1 MKRILLFL
9 MVLTATLN
17 IQATVDPNF
26 YIYLCFGQSNME
38 GQAEPQTVDKA
49 YVDPRFQMLACVDF
63 QYTSPKRTMGQWY
76 TAYCP
81 LVRDWTKIGMADY
94 FGRTMVAALPSNV
107 KIGVVDVAIGGVDI
121 KGFMSEEVENY
132 LANLDAN
139 NQYLIQTFQAYANDP
154 YKRLVDMAKIAQQS
168 GVIKGILLHQ
178 GETNT
183 GQTAW
188 LQKVKTVY
196 ERLLKDLGLNAAD
209 VPLFAG
215 EVVNADVGGACAGHN
230 PIIAQLPNVIP
241 TAHVIPSNGCPCADD
256 KVHFTIDGYRTMG
269 KRYAYEALRLMG
281 KATQVQAGYNWNNDA
296 LQKVYQ
302 LTSLNKIDDITL
314 RVGGSKMLTVWGTFA
329 DGHQENLTHEVT
341 FTSNDFTIE
350 NSKVIADTAK
360 KGKVTA
366 SYTDFLGKKHTLDIN
381 VESSDQG
388 PNQVLVI
395 GCGAA
400 SSNQWDREAIC
411 HLNSSMVIGKTYVV
425 RATIRGDHNG
435 EVFLWPR
442 WGASPNRDQWQNSAD
457 VEYLASKNATTT
469 FQELTWSFVPK
480 FTHDELIFAIGKM
493 GGGNVYF
500 DDVSCKE
507 QGGTVEMVPNGSFNS
522 DDISNWEI
530 LSWAGMTKS
539 VQEDNTSG
547 IAAISIDG
555 MPTNGYIY
563 NLQGMRVATLSQWD
577 NLPHGIYIINGKK
590 RIKE

>member
-17 IQATVDPNF
+17 IQAAVDPNF

-139 NQYLIQTFQAYANDP
+139 NQYLIPAFQAYANDP

-215 EVVNADVGGACAGHN
+215 EVVNADVGGVCAGHN
-230 PIIAQLPNVIP
+230 PIIAQLPDVIP
-241 TAHVIPSNGCPCADD
+241 TAHVIPSNGCPCAND

-302 LTSLNKIDDITL
+302 LTGLNKIDDITL

-350 NSKVIADTAK
+350 NSKVIANTAK

-457 VEYLASKNATTT
+457 VEYLDSKNATTT

-507 QGGTVEMVPNGSFNS
+507 QSGTVEMVPNGSFNS

-555 MPTNGYIY
+555 MSTNGYIY

-577 NLPHGIYIINGKK
+577 NLPHGIYLINGKK